1 MKNFILKNLYS
12 VLGEKNNSQLRII
25 ILHDVLKKDEI
36 KFQELIEYLKK
47 NWNIISPNQFK
58 QIITNEHLQIIIKKI
73 YYLHLMMDIN
83 LKN

>member
-58 QIITNEHLQIIIKKI
+58 QIITNEHLHNNNKKKYI
-73 YYLHLMMDIN
+73 TYI
-83 LKN
+83 